1 MLDRATRLCWMS
13 PTIVTF
19 RLSILPFRSRI
30 VSASSNPCEGC
41 SCVPSPALITG
52 ISKWCATKSA
62 APEAEWRITRQSGFM
77 AFSVCTVSSR
87 DSPFFRIDASA
98 CKFIV
103 SAPSRDA
110 AVPKLMRV
118 RVELSKK
125 ASATV
130 LPRSAASFFSEC
142 FWISW
147 NGLLWSRRKV
157 SSSAV
162 SGSSASRSRN
172 RWVTFSLK
180 YRHTPQFYPSCQ
192 QLAIDAVN
200 KHHTLFAVYFAQPHL
215 DDLGVAGLYHASGKL
230 RLDGHLAMSAVD
242 QHAKRNALRTA
253 QVKKTVHRRAN
264 GAACVQHVVNQH
276 QVHIV
281 DAERNIGRLEHRV
294 GSNLR

>member
-1 MLDRATRLCWMS
+1 MFERATRLCCRS
-13 PTIVTF
+13 PRIVTF
-19 RLSILPFRSRI
+19 RFSILPSRSRI
-30 VSASSNPCEGC
+30 VSASSRPCEGC

-52 ISKWCATKSA
+52 MSKWRATKSA
-62 APEAEWRITRQSGFM
+62 APEAAWRITRQSGFI
-77 AFSVCTVSSR
+77 ASRVCTVSSR
-87 DSPFFRIDASA
+87 DSPFFKLDASA
-98 CKFIV
+98 CKFMV
-103 SAPSRDA
+103 SAPRRDA

-162 SGSSASRSRN
+162 SGSRASRSRN

-180 YRHTPQFYPSCQ
+180 YRHRPQFYPSSQ

-200 KHHTLFAVYFAQPHL
+200 KHHTLFAVDFAQPHL
-215 DDLGVAGLYHASGKL
+215 DDLGVAGLHHASGKL
-230 RLDGHLAMSAVD
+230 RLNGHLAMSAVD
-242 QHAKRNALRTA
+242 QHTKRNAFRAA
-253 QVKKTVHRRAN
+253 QVKETVHRRAN
-264 GAACVQHVVNQH
+264 GAACVQHVVDQH

-281 DAERNIGRLEHRV
+281 NAERNIGRLQHRV
-294 GSNLR
+294 GCDL

>member
-1 MLDRATRLCWMS
+1 MLERATRLCWMS
-13 PTIVTF
+13 PKIVTF
-19 RLSILPFRSRI
+19 QLLILPFRSRI
-30 VSASSNPCEGC
+30 VSASSRPCEGC

-52 ISKWCATKSA
+52 ISKCRATKSA
-62 APEAEWRITRQSGFM
+62 APEAAWRITRQSGFM
-77 AFSVCTVSSR
+77 AFSVCTLSSS
-87 DSPFFRIDASA
+87 DSPFFRLDASA
-98 CKFIV
+98 CKFMV

-110 AVPKLMRV
+110 AAPKLMRV
-118 RVELSKK
+118 RVERAKK
-125 ASATV
+125 PSATV
-130 LPRSAASFFSEC
+130 FPRNAANFFSEC

-147 NGLLWSRRKV
+147 NGLLCSRRKV

-162 SGSSASRSRN
+162 SGSRASRSRN

-180 YRHTPQFYPSCQ
+180 YRHTPQFYPSSQ

-215 DDLGVAGLYHASGKL
+215 DDLGVAGLHHASGKL

-264 GAACVQHVVNQH
+264 GAARVQDVVDQH
-276 QVHIV
+276 QVHV
-281 DAERNIGRLEHRV
+281 VNAERNIGRLQHRV
-294 GSNLR
+294 RRDL